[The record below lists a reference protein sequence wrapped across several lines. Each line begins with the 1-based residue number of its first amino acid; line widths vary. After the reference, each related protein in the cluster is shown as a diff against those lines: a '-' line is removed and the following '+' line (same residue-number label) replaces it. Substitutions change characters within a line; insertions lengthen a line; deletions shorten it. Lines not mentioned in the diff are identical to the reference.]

1 MTCQLLQGTFKY
13 YIQKRIDF
21 GVKMPEYLFFLFS
34 HLTPGQILFI
44 NVIRPLFLLKFKFV
58 SMMSFSKLTILLI
71 FLCQAYC
78 SAVLAQQIS
87 TNLSVKEMASTIDS
101 ISEKLKKNYIN
112 RDVVDKMAEHIKTN
126 FKNNNYSAI
135 IEPSV
140 FAQQLTKDLQAI
152 SKDKHLSVIYN
163 PSVIARE
170 QALTDI
176 DRAKLANEENEEIL
190 SGLRRDNFGFKEVKI
205 LDGNI
210 AYIDLREFADPKYS
224 GGTLASAM
232 NFIGNTNAVI
242 LDLRNNDGGSPAMV
256 QLIASYF
263 FATPTHLFDFYN
275 RPKNELTQS
284 WTLPYVS
291 GITMPS
297 SDLYILTSKKTFSA
311 AESFSYCMKNLKRA
325 TIIGETTAGG
335 AHLTGAV
342 IATNNFFVRIPQGK
356 PTSPIT
362 NTNWEGVG
370 VVPDI
375 QVQSDEALK
384 IALSTAHE
392 KLKK

>member
-1 MTCQLLQGTFKY
+1 
-13 YIQKRIDF
+13 
-21 GVKMPEYLFFLFS
+21 
-34 HLTPGQILFI
+34 
-44 NVIRPLFLLKFKFV
+44 
-58 SMMSFSKLTILLI
+58 MMSFSKLILLLI
-71 FLCQAYC
+71 FLCQPYR

-87 TNLSVKEMASTIDS
+87 PNLNVSEMASTIDS
-101 ISEKLKKNYIN
+101 ISEKLEKNYVN
-112 RDVVDKMAEHIKTN
+112 PDVADKMVEHIKTN
-126 FKNNNYSAI
+126 FKNNNYSTI

-176 DRAKLANEENEEIL
+176 DRAKLASEENEEIL
-190 SGLRRDNFGFKEVKI
+190 NGLRRDNFGFKEVKI

-224 GGTLASAM
+224 GGTLAATM
-232 NFIGNTNAVI
+232 NFIGNTHAVI

-291 GITMPS
+291 GITKPS

-311 AESFSYCMKNLKRA
+311 AESLSYCMKNLNRA

-362 NTNWEGVG
+362 NSNWEGVG

-375 QVQSDEALK
+375 QVQTDEALK
-384 IALSTAHE
+384 IALSTALE